1 MGMAWD
7 VLVELA
13 FASTVSYIPVLT
25 LVLLLT
31 MGVACSDLELLSVA
45 FSAHKG
51 KSILFLYYLCL
62 WMVTFYSPCY
72 L

>member
-7 VLVELA
+7 VSVELA

-45 FSAHKG
+45 SSAHDG
-51 KSILFLYYLCL
+51 KPILFLYSLYL
-62 WMVTFYSPCY
+62 
-72 L
+72 